1 MVVAADGTRIY
12 PDNRRPI
19 MSQQSHCA
27 VGSSSSC
34 SSPLLSS
41 DVCAGGGYSS
51 LVLEYPQPRPSPPSS
66 WSELPPPDPESQDKE
81 SNETAMD
88 EGVMMS
94 EFDAFEPDVHNVSVA
109 EAQTEV
115 KKTHRRRRRRE
126 LEAMGMPPS
135 SFTVTG
141 NNKIRLPAA
150 TGASPKKSSSAVTSR
165 GLKIHN
171 RDGPQQQQ
179 QPRAQKQQHAHARR
193 RDKMFKCPVR
203 DLQPVTVTM
212 VRDPDL
218 G

>member
-1 MVVAADGTRIY
+1 
-12 PDNRRPI
+12 
-19 MSQQSHCA
+19 
-27 VGSSSSC
+27 
-34 SSPLLSS
+34 
-41 DVCAGGGYSS
+41 
-51 LVLEYPQPRPSPPSS
+51 
-66 WSELPPPDPESQDKE
+66 
-81 SNETAMD
+81 MD